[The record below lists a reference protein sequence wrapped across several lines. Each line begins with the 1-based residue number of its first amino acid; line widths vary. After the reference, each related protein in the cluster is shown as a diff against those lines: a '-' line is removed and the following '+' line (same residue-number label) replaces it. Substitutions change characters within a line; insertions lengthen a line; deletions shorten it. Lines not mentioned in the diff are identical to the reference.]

1 MAKIRRYTVQE
12 AVNTD
17 SSGVW
22 TTGTATTVSSSV
34 IDTIHGTD
42 GLDISDYHTVGITI
56 DQPIHIQFTTTT
68 TDTVATAKDLKIE
81 TGTHFIKIPQGL
93 VDKDSEKIYL
103 QMIRA
108 SSSDAT
114 AKIVLI

>member
-1 MAKIRRYTVQE
+1 MANIHRYSVQE
-12 AVNTD
+12 SVNTD

-22 TTGTATTVSSSV
+22 TTGSATTVSSSV

-56 DQPIHIQFTTTT
+56 DQPIHIQFTTST
-68 TDTVATAKDLKIE
+68 TDAVATAKDLRIE
-81 TGTHFIKIPQGL
+81 IGTHFIKIPQGL

-108 SSSDAT
+108 GGSNAT

>member
-68 TDTVATAKDLKIE
+68 TDSVTTAKDLRIE
-81 TGTHFIKIPQGL
+81 IGTHFIKIPQGL

-108 SSSDAT
+108 SSDST

>member
-1 MAKIRRYTVQE
+1 MANIHRYSVQE

-17 SSGVW
+17 TSGVW

-56 DQPIHIQFTTTT
+56 DQPIHIQFTTST
-68 TDTVATAKDLKIE
+68 TDAVATAKL
-81 TGTHFIKIPQGL
+81 
-93 VDKDSEKIYL
+93 
-103 QMIRA
+103 A
-108 SSSDAT
+108 
-114 AKIVLI
+114 VLTLTKLPV